1 MGCAEAAIVCVSVC
15 ARTLRVV
22 SLAASRKLSAMSD
35 LKVDYWALKDTV
47 RVLGNLKSE
56 FDDLDDRRDETRNIW
71 GHNAVKNAM
80 DGFASNM
87 NHHRKDLSEEMKG
100 VQGKAQLT
108 LETFCEAEEELA
120 KSFDKERP
128 KS

>member
-1 MGCAEAAIVCVSVC
+1 
-15 ARTLRVV
+15 
-22 SLAASRKLSAMSD
+22 MSD
-35 LKVDYWALKDTV
+35 LKVDFWALKDTV

-71 GHNAVKNAM
+71 GHNAVKGAM

-108 LETFCEAEEELA
+108 LETFREAEEELA
-120 KSFDKERP
+120 KSFDIKRP
-128 KS
+128 